1 MVLGAGIL
9 QRARNL
15 PGVEGTYR
23 VLNAPRHYGGQALG
37 PHVDNLESA
46 TYNRLMRGADDRA
59 AQSTTD
65 LMNSPDFPRFVPDG
79 TPEGVNELMDANAA
93 IYTNLRNANYDA
105 MAQGA
110 QRQAAIVPGAL
121 RFAGSTL
128 TNPGLLGGAIVG
140 GGTLGIGAMMEDQA
154 QRRQLAAMGVSPE
167 EAQLLSEEVTQQMLA
182 EYEAELQK
190 SQQAQYA

>member
-9 QRARNL
+9 QRAKNL

-23 VLNAPRHYGGQALG
+23 VINAPRHYGGQVLG
-37 PHVDNLESA
+37 PHVDNLQID
-46 TYNRLMRGADDRA
+46 TYNQLMQGADDRA
-59 AQSTTD
+59 AQMTTKV
-65 LMNSPDFPRFVPDG
+65 MPSM
-79 TPEGVNELMDANAA
+79 TPELLENTPEAAEAFRRSNAA
-93 IYTNLRNANYDA
+93 MYQQVRDANYDA